1 MNRAKQL
8 LNKSLATVAIASL
21 LAIGGAAPAT
31 AKSENRIRTEAID
44 LFVPKTIK
52 APKVGCSMV
61 PVRFEWR
68 YYINEKS
75 TLAIVSLETRS
86 GHLVG
91 DLYLE
96 PENTEEEGTAALKI
110 CSSRWVGEEEVIDGK
125 LVEGTLYFGV
135 KKGRH
140 VFDLF
145 VADFDNQRNGIQTGK
160 KPVRLR

>member
-1 MNRAKQL
+1 MNLAQKNL
-8 LNKSLATVAIASL
+8 PKSLAVLGIAAL
-21 LAIGGAAPAT
+21 VVIGVAAPAT

-52 APKVGCSMV
+52 APKTGCSII

-68 YYINEKS
+68 YYTNGKS

-96 PENTEEEGTAALKI
+96 PETTEEKGTAGLKI
-110 CSSRWVGEEEVIDGK
+110 CSSRWVGEEEIIDGK
-125 LVEGTLYFGV
+125 LVEGTRYFGV